1 MNSNTLLE
9 HLQTSF
15 RMTLGAT
22 ASLVEMLQDPS
33 KRDANL
39 SRLRQEWGRLS
50 EEWAE
55 KGEVTE
61 QEARNFVDSVLK
73 RSTGDRPS
81 PAPPDPASSPATSD
95 VQQELQDLTAKVTE
109 LRAELEQLRK
119 QDS

>member
-9 HLQTSF
+9 HLQASF
-15 RMTLGAT
+15 RLTLGAT
-22 ASLVEMLQDPS
+22 ASLVEILQDSS

-39 SRLRQEWGRLS
+39 SRLRQEWSRLS
-50 EEWAE
+50 EEWTE

-61 QEARNFVDSVLK
+61 QEARNFVDTVLK

-81 PAPPDPASSPATSD
+81 QSPPDPSSSPANSD